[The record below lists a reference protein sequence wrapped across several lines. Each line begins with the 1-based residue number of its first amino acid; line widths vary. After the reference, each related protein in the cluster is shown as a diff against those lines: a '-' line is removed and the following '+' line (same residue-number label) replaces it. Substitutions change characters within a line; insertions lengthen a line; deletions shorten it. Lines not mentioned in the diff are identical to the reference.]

1 MLEEVSVVKS
11 MLDVGELT
19 FCSKRVKAAEAR
31 SDSLEKAGTSAAE
44 AAAAA
49 EAQVASFKTNM
60 RLLKVWIISW
70 RGAMPM
76 IDYRRV
82 RRPVAIRMRPY
93 ELNSSTKSSCWRVR
107 WLSCSLILIVV
118 TQAARRSYNGKK

>member
-1 MLEEVSVVKS
+1 MEEVSVVKS

-49 EAQVASFKTNM
+49 
-60 RLLKVWIISW
+60 
-70 RGAMPM
+70 
-76 IDYRRV
+76 
-82 RRPVAIRMRPY
+82 
-93 ELNSSTKSSCWRVR
+93 SCRAVGTRALEGSQTPQRDGR
-107 WLSCSLILIVV
+107 WV
-118 TQAARRSYNGKK
+118 